1 MMHFFSRAQV
11 ATNLVLILFLLSGAV
26 SAQDRFPD
34 NGPLYDNSTL
44 ARVDIT
50 IHPDSLAMILAEGN
64 EQSDHEYMA
73 TFTFTRGAWSETID
87 SIGFRL
93 RGNTSRY
100 SAKKSFKVSLNTF
113 IPGQK
118 FQGVEKINLNGEH
131 NDPSMSR
138 ALLSW
143 YLFRQAGVPG
153 SRANHVRLYINGAY
167 RGLYINVE
175 HIDDEFVDLRFGNND
190 GNLYKCLW
198 PADLVYRGSDPDQ
211 YKFDNDGRRAYELK
225 INEETDDYSDLAN
238 FIGILNNT
246 IADILPLELDR
257 VFNVNSYLKY
267 LAVEILT
274 GHWDAYSY
282 NKNNYYLYYNEG
294 TRKFEFIPY
303 DPDNTF
309 GISWFDDDW
318 TTRNIYDWS
327 KHGEPRPLTKR
338 ILQNQVYRDRFSF
351 YMEQLLTATYS
362 NTHLDSWLEST
373 REQILGAAADD
384 LFRTLDYGYTY
395 QDFYNSFEE
404 AAGAHVRRG
413 IKPFI
418 GLRSSSALARLD
430 LHPVDPIITLLYITQ
445 PVLTE
450 NAEVQFLV
458 EDDGEVTDVRA
469 FFASDNTF
477 IERPISSMED
487 GAFRVIHPGLSSNGV
502 VRFYLEATDSEMN
515 TSRDPE
521 EGWYSIYYGVTSD
534 VTRHAGTFGQLNVY
548 PNPASEFIQV
558 AFTEAAGVAYAQTT
572 YHIFDASGR
581 MLIQGRLNAA
591 TGRIMLPGE
600 LSNGWYFLEMKGQ
613 DGTGYDLTRYA
624 KFIISR

>member
-11 ATNLVLILFLLSGAV
+11 ATYCVLILFLC
-26 SAQDRFPD
+26 SAAANAQERFPD
-34 NGPLYDNSTL
+34 NGPLFDNSTL

-50 IHPDSLAMILAEGN
+50 IHPDSLALILEEGN

-73 TFTFTRGAWSETID
+73 TFTFTRGDYSKTID

-113 IPGQK
+113 IRGQK
-118 FQGVEKINLNGEH
+118 FHGVEKINLNGEH

-143 YLFRQAGVPG
+143 YLFREAGVPG
-153 SRANHVRLYINGAY
+153 SRANHVRLYINGDY

-175 HIDDEFVDLRFGNND
+175 HVDEEFVDLRFGNNN

-198 PADLVYRGSDPDQ
+198 PADLVYRGSAPDKYNQ
-211 YKFDNDGRRAYELK
+211 EHDGRRAYELK
-225 INEETDDYSDLAN
+225 INEEADDYSDLAH
-238 FIGILNNT
+238 FIGLLNNT
-246 IADILPLELDR
+246 TPDMFPLEMNR
-257 VFNVNSYLKY
+257 VFNINSYLKY
-267 LAVEILT
+267 LAVEILA

-282 NKNNYYLYYNEG
+282 NKNNYYLYFNEG
-294 TRKFEFIPY
+294 TRKFEFISY

-327 KHGEPRPLTKR
+327 KHGEPRPLTKK
-338 ILQNQVYRDRFSF
+338 ILQNQVYQDRFSF
-351 YMEQLLTATYS
+351 YMDRMLTATYN
-362 NTHLDSWLEST
+362 NTHLDPWLDHT

-384 LFRTLDYGYTY
+384 LYRTLDYGYTY
-395 QDFYNSFEE
+395 QDFYNSFEV

-418 GLRSSSALARLD
+418 DLRSSSALSQID
-430 LHPVDPIITLLYITQ
+430 LHPVDPIITLLYVNQ
-445 PVLTE
+445 PDLSELTAIE
-450 NAEVQFLV
+450 FLV
-458 EDDGEVTDVRA
+458 EDDGLIADVKA
-469 FFASDNTF
+469 FFSSGDAFT
-477 IERPISSMED
+477 ERPASSIAN
-487 GAFRVIHPGLSSNGV
+487 GAYRAIHPGLSSGGV
-502 VRFYLEATDSEMN
+502 VRFYLEATDDEMN

-521 EGWYSIYYGVTSD
+521 EGWYSVYYGVTANR
-534 VTRHAGTFGQLNVY
+534 TRKNNGFGPPSVF
-548 PNPASEFIQV
+548 PNPATDFIQV
-558 AFTEAAGVAYAQTT
+558 AFTNAAGLPVAKTT

-581 MLIQGRLNAA
+581 MLMKGRLDAG
-591 TGRIMLPGE
+591 TGRIELPGV
-600 LSNGWYFLEMKGQ
+600 LHDGLYLLQLKGP
-613 DGTGYDLTRYA
+613 DYTGQTVARFA